1 MSVNNKTF
9 FPFILLL
16 LFPFKLLLANPG
28 SIEHVNVDFY
38 GEKIPLTFNKDM
50 LIPFQGKVGDDKLV
64 QYYKNLEN
72 TSFDIFLNELDKV
85 KNHLQLN
92 DWLYYKLMKAA
103 LNKCTSYSKI
113 QTELISWFLL
123 SKKGWDTRLA
133 YNGKNVYVYVFTKDD
148 LFEVPMI
155 DDQNKTFVN
164 LSEIDSKRRLKQA
177 VYLLNFT
184 PSPQGQTF
192 SFYLKHLPLFQPQ
205 EETRSYLFEY
215 KGQQHEIEVKIDEKI
230 KKLMADYPVF
240 SEREYLE
247 VPFSETVKNSLLPQ
261 FKVLLKG
268 KTTSEAL
275 QILVAFTR
283 SSFRYKRDQEYFGQ
297 SKPMIAEE
305 VFHYPFSDCEDR
317 SALFYSLVKELLDLP
332 MIIIAYPDHLTIA
345 VSFDNKKGDIIKYKG
360 KEYFICDPTGP
371 INSYN
376 IGQIPQE
383 FKHTKFEIIGNYK

>member
-1 MSVNNKTF
+1 MFVNNKTI
-9 FPFILLL
+9 FPFLL
-16 LFPFKLLLANPG
+16 LFLLPFKLLFANP
-28 SIEHVNVDFY
+28 SDIERINVNFY
-38 GEKIPLTFNKDM
+38 GEKIPLSFSKDM
-50 LIPFQGKVGDDKLV
+50 LISFQGKVGDEKLV
-64 QYYKNLEN
+64 RYYKSMEK
-72 TSFDIFLNELDKV
+72 TSFGIFLNELDKV
-85 KNHLQLN
+85 KNNLQLN
-92 DWLYYKLMKAA
+92 DWLYYKLMKTA
-103 LNKCTSYSKI
+103 LNKCTAYSKI

-123 SKKGWDTRLA
+123 SQKGWDTRLA
-133 YNGKNVYVYVFTKDD
+133 YNGNNVYVYVFTEDD

-155 DDQNKTFVN
+155 DDDNKTFVN
-164 LSEIDSKRRLKQA
+164 LSEIDSKGRLKQA

-184 PSPQGQTF
+184 PSPHGQTF

-205 EETRSYLFEY
+205 RETRSYVFEY
-215 KGQQHEIEVKIDEKI
+215 KGQQHEIEVKIDKKI
-230 KKLMADYPVF
+230 KELMADYPVF

-247 VPFSETVKNSLLPQ
+247 VPFSETVRNSLLPQ
-261 FKVLLKG
+261 FKVLLKD
-268 KTTSEAL
+268 KSIFESL

-360 KEYFICDPTGP
+360 KEYFMCDPTGP
-371 INSYN
+371 INSCS
-376 IGQIPQE
+376 IGKIPQE